1 MSSLKGVERLTNTS
15 NTAQNLIAFTTLQ
28 TLGGALTGF
37 AVGGPDA
44 VTGLAGAAGFIIA
57 PRLAA
62 KLITSPAFVKWLTT
76 PITSS
81 TGILAH
87 VGRLVGIAVAEPE
100 LREAIDQYTA
110 ALRAV
115 PSPS

>member
-1 MSSLKGVERLTNTS
+1 MPRPLN
-15 NTAQNLIAFTTLQ
+15 AFTTLQ
-28 TLGGALTGF
+28 TLGGALTGV
-37 AVGGPDA
+37 AVGGEGAGSA
-44 VTGLAGAAGFIIA
+44 VAGAVGAIVA

-76 PITSS
+76 PITSP
-81 TGILAH
+81 TGISAH
-87 VGRLVGIAVAEPE
+87 LGRLAGIAVAEPE

-115 PSPS
+115 PTP